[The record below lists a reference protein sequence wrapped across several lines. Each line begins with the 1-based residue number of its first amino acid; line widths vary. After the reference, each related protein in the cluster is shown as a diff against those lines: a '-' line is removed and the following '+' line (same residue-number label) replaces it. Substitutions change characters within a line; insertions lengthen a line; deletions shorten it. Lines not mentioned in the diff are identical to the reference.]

1 MRILSAALSVLA
13 ALVLAAGCAAAP
25 EPGRGDAAV
34 LLADQ
39 RRGMGP
45 ASDRYDAPDFV
56 LYADGRAIVAEPGD
70 DDLPRLV
77 EYHLT
82 RDRVRA
88 LFEEAD
94 DAGLFDDA
102 DYALDEEVPDAG
114 SLVLVLRTAEREHV
128 AKIVLPDPDDS
139 GARGDAAAFA
149 GSLRPADWAAS
160 DFTAPSAPYRPGRV
174 AVVYETGSTT
184 TETPRPWPLTG
195 PDTIEPGC
203 AVLTGAAATRAQEL
217 GETEQPGVLWRH
229 GEVTFRVKVRPLLP
243 DEADCPAAERRLDR

>member
-1 MRILSAALSVLA
+1 MAAV
-13 ALVLAAGCAAAP
+13 LVLVAGCAAAP

-34 LLADQ
+34 LLADE

-56 LYADGRAIVAEPGD
+56 LYADGRAIVAEPGAGEV
-70 DDLPRLV
+70 PRLV

-82 RDRVRA
+82 PDRVAA
-88 LFEEAD
+88 LFAEAD

-102 DYALDEEVPDAG
+102 DYALDEQVPDAG
-114 SLVLVLRTAEREHV
+114 SLVIVLRTAEREHV
-128 AKIVLPDPDDS
+128 ATIVLPHPDDS

-149 GSLRPADWAAS
+149 ETLRPSDWAAG
-160 DFTAPSAPYRPGRV
+160 DVTEPSTPYRPGRV
-174 AVVYETGSTT
+174 AVVYEVTPSA
-184 TETPRPWPLTG
+184 TEVPRPWPLSG
-195 PDTIEPGC
+195 QGTIEPGC
-203 AVLTGAAATRAQEL
+203 ALLTGAAATRAQKL
-217 GETEQPGVLWRH
+217 GETEQPGVLWRY

>member
-1 MRILSAALSVLA
+1 VRILLA
-13 ALVLAAGCAAAP
+13 AVLVLVAGCAAAP

-34 LLADQ
+34 LFADE

-45 ASDRYDAPDFV
+45 ASDQYDAPDFV

-70 DDLPRLV
+70 DDVPRLV

-82 RDRVRA
+82 PERVRV

-102 DYALDEEVPDAG
+102 DYALDEQVPDAG
-114 SLVLVLRTAEREHV
+114 SLVIVARTAEREHV
-128 AKIVLPDPDDS
+128 AKIVLPSPDDS

-149 GSLRPADWAAS
+149 GSLRPSDWADD
-160 DFTAPSAPYRPGRV
+160 DFTAPPTPYRPGRV
-174 AVVYETGSTT
+174 AVVYEVVTDP
-184 TETPRPWPLTG
+184 TEAPRPWPLTEQE
-195 PDTIEPGC
+195 PVEPGC
-203 AVLTGAAATRAQEL
+203 AVLTGAAATHAQEL
-217 GETEQPGVLWRH
+217 GETEQPGVLWQH
-229 GEVTFRVKVRPLLP
+229 GDVTFRVKVRPLLP